1 MDKTIRMNCFVI
13 RTAVIP
19 APAESQYDYSA
30 PAFAGQQALGARIM
44 SDPSIYCRT
53 KRVG

>member
-19 APAESQYDYSA
+19 APAESQCDYSA
-30 PAFAGQQALGARIM
+30 PAFAGLA
-44 SDPSIYCRT
+44 SIRCPHN
-53 KRVG
+53 V